1 QSAATL
7 TSRTTTSTMQ
17 TSGMDM
23 STVNIYALTNDN
35 TIYVVTNS
43 STGLQ
48 FKRLVR
54 PAVSGNLVG
63 LDFLASD
70 GNSNIVYGLTDLG
83 KLYKIDLSPTNL
95 GAATLLST
103 LNPQFAG
110 GDQMTMD
117 FNPVAKALRLIGS
130 NGQNF
135 AVVSSNGGLLN
146 TTAVQTPLSYATG
159 DVNAGVQPS
168 ISCGAYTNNV
178 AGAKNTIFYGI
189 DYALDTFVTIA
200 GPLTATGSSN
210 TGNGVLQTIG
220 PIV

>member
-1 QSAATL
+1 ELQTNMRKLFTTLKTITLALTVLLIFGSMSKFPIAAKMEPGSSRISLQSAATL

-110 GDQMTMD
+110 
-117 FNPVAKALRLIGS
+117 
-130 NGQNF
+130 
-135 AVVSSNGGLLN
+135 
-146 TTAVQTPLSYATG
+146 
-159 DVNAGVQPS
+159 
-168 ISCGAYTNNV
+168 
-178 AGAKNTIFYGI
+178 
-189 DYALDTFVTIA
+189 
-200 GPLTATGSSN
+200 
-210 TGNGVLQTIG
+210 
-220 PIV
+220 